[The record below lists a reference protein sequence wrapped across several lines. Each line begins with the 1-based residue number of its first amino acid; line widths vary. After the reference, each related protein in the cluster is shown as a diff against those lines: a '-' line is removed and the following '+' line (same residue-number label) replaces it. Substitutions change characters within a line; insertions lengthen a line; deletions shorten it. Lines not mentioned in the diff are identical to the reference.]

1 MPFHCILLQ
10 LNKVRTIIKEPTAQF
25 LQLHL
30 LYTALLLR
38 KMDGKIPIVFSLSI
52 ISSVKS
58 NILNILY
65 ELLEW
70 QTGHHLNQIMGF
82 EYSQPYYVTFIG
94 IKISSMWFLVI
105 LITQKTNQNAYI
117 FIEEKEK
124 EREEIKKKDFALP
137 ALYT

>member
-1 MPFHCILLQ
+1 
-10 LNKVRTIIKEPTAQF
+10 
-25 LQLHL
+25 
-30 LYTALLLR
+30 
-38 KMDGKIPIVFSLSI
+38 
-52 ISSVKS
+52 
-58 NILNILY
+58 
-65 ELLEW
+65 
-70 QTGHHLNQIMGF
+70 MGF